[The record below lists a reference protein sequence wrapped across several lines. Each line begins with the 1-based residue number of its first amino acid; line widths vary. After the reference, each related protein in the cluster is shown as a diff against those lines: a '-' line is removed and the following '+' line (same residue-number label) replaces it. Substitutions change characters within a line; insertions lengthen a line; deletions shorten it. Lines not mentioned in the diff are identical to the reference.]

1 MLVKGVFHK
10 NEKLNVEDNE
20 FKEKLREISTSW
32 INKYNYYTTRKTK
45 KTILQNNNKMNFLM
59 IL

>member
-20 FKEKLREISTSW
+20 FTEKLREISTSW
-32 INKYNYYTTRKTK
+32 INKYNYDQKLFDYLTK
-45 KTILQNNNKMNFLM
+45 GGDDD
-59 IL
+59 